1 MLTPAVR
8 RRRAAFI
15 DRDGVVNELV
25 SDPHTGRPESPLRP
39 KDVTLVA
46 GASSALRELARAG
59 WLLVGVS
66 NQPAAAKGI
75 VSRQQ
80 LCAVHARVLELLAG
94 EGVRFDDFRVCLH
107 HPEGLVPELT
117 LACAC
122 RKPAPGMLLDAARE
136 RGIDLGGSW
145 MIGDTDGDVCAGRA
159 AGCRTVLI
167 EHEPSSHKR
176 VGGATADAIAPNLEA
191 AAGLLLGRRE

>member
-1 MLTPAVR
+1 MPTIAAR
-8 RRRAAFI
+8 RPRAAFI

-25 SDPHTGRPESPLRP
+25 PDPISGRPESPLRAE
-39 KDVTLVA
+39 DVSLVP
-46 GASSALRELARAG
+46 GASSGLRELARAG

-66 NQPAAAKGI
+66 NQPAAAKGV

-80 LCAVHARVLELLAG
+80 LCAVNLRVIELLAR
-94 EGVRFDDFRVCLH
+94 EGVQFDDFRVCLH
-107 HPEGLVPELT
+107 HPDGVVPELT
-117 LACAC
+117 LVCSC
-122 RKPAPGMLLDAARE
+122 RKPAPGMLLNAARE
-136 RGIDLGGSW
+136 NGIDLSGSW
-145 MIGDTDGDVCAGRA
+145 MIGDTDGDVRAGRA

-176 VGGATADAIAPNLEA
+176 LGDARPDGIAPNLEA